1 MKSIEE
7 LNIKLTD
14 FIRYKFLNSLFLGLS
29 IGSVFAIYTPLQQS
43 VYSIGGIVLA
53 LAMLFLARYYS
64 KILNAF
70 YFFYISLSVEVIV
83 LLMLIYFL
91 IFSYSYQTA
100 IFVYLGYQLTFVFG
114 SYLVRAETLVIKE
127 AKDLTKVDVAKQLG
141 YLIGMALSFIAY
153 QSMEHFG
160 QVYDNQKQVYFMH
173 IPLVLVECFVLL
185 FLWRSFKN

>member
-1 MKSIEE
+1 MKSIKE

-100 IFVYLGYQLTFVFG
+100 ILVYLGYQLTFVFG

-153 QSMEHFG
+153 QCMEHFG

>member
-100 IFVYLGYQLTFVFG
+100 ILVYLGYQLTFVFG

-153 QSMEHFG
+153 QCMEHFG

>member
-7 LNIKLTD
+7 LNIKLSD

-100 IFVYLGYQLTFVFG
+100 ILVYLGYQLTFVFG

-153 QSMEHFG
+153 QCMEHFG

-173 IPLVLVECFVLL
+173 IPLVLVECLVLL

>member
-100 IFVYLGYQLTFVFG
+100 ILVYLGYQLTFVFG
-114 SYLVRAETLVIKE
+114 SFLVRAETLVIKE

-141 YLIGMALSFIAY
+141 YLIGMALSFITY
-153 QSMEHFG
+153 QCMEHFG

>member
-100 IFVYLGYQLTFVFG
+100 ILVYLGYQLTFVFG
-114 SYLVRAETLVIKE
+114 SFLVRAETLVIKE

-153 QSMEHFG
+153 QCMEHFG